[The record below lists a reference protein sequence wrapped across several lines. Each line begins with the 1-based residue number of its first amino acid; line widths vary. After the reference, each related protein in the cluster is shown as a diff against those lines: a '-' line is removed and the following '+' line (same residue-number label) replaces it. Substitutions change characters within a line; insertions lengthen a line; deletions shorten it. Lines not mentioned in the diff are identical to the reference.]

1 MFGLDAKQ
9 AEQLR
14 AWSAEQDKK
23 VIEQQKGTSVEH
35 EGEAYYGCSG
45 GALTYMFTPT
55 SLGLVTEVKNNL
67 TGETIN
73 LTDFDGW

>member
-9 AEQLR
+9 AEKLR

-23 VIEQQKGTSVEH
+23 VVEKQKGTDVEH

-67 TGETIN
+67 TDETIN